1 MNRTTCDRMIR
12 ILFAGGCQ
20 VSGYPGAEGHGFP
33 VLVGESLATGGAK
46 VEVHTLAYLR
56 LAHRRR
62 LIAKCREVQPDVLVL
77 QLGHFE
83 LNNSLSMYLRSHL
96 RRTRQSLA
104 SEKSSE
110 SARQVASAIGFYL
123 RAAGKRVIDV
133 CLRHPLVNFQQLEQ
147 RWEALIADIEKLNI
161 PSVVILSPLPAADPT
176 VAYYRRRA
184 LPLFRDIAAGH
195 RYRFVDVLSCSPAR
209 LEQRFGLDCYY
220 YDGIHMGGCGQ
231 QDISQVIA
239 SSLRSAL
246 SAETLA
252 GLRPR

>member
-1 MNRTTCDRMIR
+1 MIR

-147 RWEALIADIEKLNI
+147 RWGALIADIERAATADAIIATSSSGLSVSEIQAHAQYPERIVLGHPFNPSHII
-161 PSVVILSPLPAADPT
+161 PLVEVGG
-176 VAYYRRRA
+176 RRLTSTENMRRWYPVPGGPA
-184 LPLFRDIAAGH
+184 LP
-195 RYRFVDVLSCSPAR
+195 
-209 LEQRFGLDCYY
+209 
-220 YDGIHMGGCGQ
+220 
-231 QDISQVIA
+231 
-239 SSLRSAL
+239 
-246 SAETLA
+246 
-252 GLRPR
+252 RPD